1 MPFFLLSCSLFV
13 LLRVLSFLLNLSS
26 CIMFPFIHLF
36 GGSAIFRFKKFK
48 WTIQWHCRMNFTP
61 YLTIS
66 FLSILSA
73 QICIN
78 ELNMTMYFFLVILF
92 FSSSIYA
99 LELICLHIMCSLSAH
114 LAVKSE
120 GKNNNSQPHCKYT
133 LNCATLKECVLN
145 IFCSHDI
152 YSVNFFFF
160 LFSSPPPPLLRVSLA
175 FTWVVEHEHN
185 QNELKLTWGNRKEW
199 QKKNTDR
206 ANLCMVA

>member
-1 MPFFLLSCSLFV
+1 MSMPFFLLSCSLFV

-36 GGSAIFRFKKFK
+36 RGSAIFRFKKFK

-92 FSSSIYA
+92 FFFYLCFRAYLPPHYVFFKCSS
-99 LELICLHIMCSLSAH
+99 
-114 LAVKSE
+114 
-120 GKNNNSQPHCKYT
+120 GSQKWREKQQQSTT
-133 LNCATLKECVLN
+133 L
-145 IFCSHDI
+145 
-152 YSVNFFFF
+152 
-160 LFSSPPPPLLRVSLA
+160 
-175 FTWVVEHEHN
+175 
-185 QNELKLTWGNRKEW
+185 
-199 QKKNTDR
+199 
-206 ANLCMVA
+206 